1 MVTVW
6 SGSVW
11 RLLFKNGGRESL
23 RKFRRLFRVFLKT
36 KKDRDLISYIY
47 IVPID
52 IYLAQKENLK
62 NNN

>member
-6 SGSVW
+6 SDSFW

-23 RKFRRLFRVFLKT
+23 RKFWRLFRFFLKT